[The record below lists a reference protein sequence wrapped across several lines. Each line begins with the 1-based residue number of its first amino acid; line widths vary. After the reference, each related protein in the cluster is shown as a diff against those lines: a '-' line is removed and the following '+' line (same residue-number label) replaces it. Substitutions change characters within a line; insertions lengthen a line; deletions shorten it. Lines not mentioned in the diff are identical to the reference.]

1 MRLHCVRGVGTGDA
15 IASPLWTFCPHS
27 IDMTNR
33 VYDSSFLTMR
43 KAEKAVANSFLS
55 PYGTQSMR
63 GSLPLLGIKDSSIM
77 YAVKT
82 GGMTEYKRFD
92 TCYGIDVGCPCAATN
107 KSVIDGNPA
116 LPGYVSGIVFTVGSI
131 IVSWQLPTTGLAPF
145 SYVVTPYLNGVA
157 LPSVTTSALTYRF
170 VGLQEGMPYTFTVCA
185 MNGAGQGPALTSS
198 AFLAPPE
205 NLSLI
210 LQGSTVP
217 VDVAPSM
224 TYILNAGLNDVMSYA
239 ASINMGPTVASRL
252 AYVWV
257 ASVTQA
263 WNWATAESHI
273 TGTHDGWNWSSK
285 AGTPL
290 SDCDA
295 IIWISSIIDYVTPIL
310 VPVAYR
316 SIYTYSAADV
326 TRVKAAGNWDSW
338 SSAWSAW
345 YTLRQADGAA
355 AAITTMPT
363 ATATATMP
371 ISATPLSGAANWD
384 NTIVVDG
391 TTVTPIASFPHPQ
404 DWTRLTI
411 RTGAGA
417 PVQQKYLTWLW
428 DTVSSTCLTAANE
441 QEMAATVAPVTGAA
455 RDAEIDDM
463 MAIVASLTD
472 AQKVQAELWAGSS
485 IGSVSPPHMFI
496 WLWKEYM
503 RSTGFNCNTVMYSLM
518 DLAIHIFEIGRVVW
532 GIKAQWMQDR
542 PIQEIRR
549 RYAGQPVASWNS
561 AAIDGAQWTPYQ
573 RANFVTPPFPDFV
586 SGHSGFSKVFA
597 LTMAKWFGP
606 NITKTQTMY
615 DNLPLFAPV
624 FSTQIAQQAYGDF
637 IVNAGASLVQP
648 TIAPA
653 APVTVSFSAWDDM
666 ATSAGMSRLYGGI
679 HTIAAH
685 TASQT
690 VAAEV
695 DGFIGTS
702 WGISTSPL

>member
-1 MRLHCVRGVGTGDA
+1 MG
-15 IASPLWTFCPHS
+15 TFCPHS

-82 GGMTEYKRFD
+82 GGMTEYTRFN

-107 KSVIDGNPA
+107 ASVIAGNPA
-116 LPGYVSGIVFTVGSI
+116 LPGFVSGIVFTVGSI
-131 IVSWQLPTTGLAPF
+131 IVSWQAPTSGVAPF

-157 LPSVTTSALTYRF
+157 LPSVTTSSLTYRF
-170 VGLQEGMPYTFTVCA
+170 IDLQEGMPYTFTVCA
-185 MNGAGQGPALTSS
+185 MNSAGQGPALMSS

-224 TYILNAGLNDVMSYA
+224 TYILNAGVNSVLSYT
-239 ASINMGPTVASRL
+239 ASVNMGPTIASRL
-252 AYVWV
+252 MYLWV
-257 ASVTQA
+257 ASATQA

-273 TGTHDGWNWSSK
+273 TGIHDGWNWSSK
-285 AGTPL
+285 IGSPL

-295 IIWISSIIDYVTPIL
+295 VIWLSLIIDHVTPIL

-316 SIYTYSAADV
+316 SIYNYSATDV
-326 TRVKAAGNWDSW
+326 SRVKAAGNWDSW
-338 SSAWSAW
+338 LSLWSAW
-345 YTLRQADGAA
+345 YAQRQADGAA

-363 ATATATMP
+363 ATATASMP
-371 ISATPLSGAANWD
+371 ISATPLSGAANWID
-384 NTIVVDG
+384 AVNTTIVVNG
-391 TTVTPIASFPHPQ
+391 TTVTPIATFPQPQ
-404 DWTRLTI
+404 GWSRLTVQ
-411 RTGAGA
+411 GK
-417 PVQQKYLTWLW
+417 QQKYLTWLW

-441 QEMAATVAPVTGAA
+441 QEMAGTVAPATGAA
-455 RDAEIDDM
+455 RDAEIDSM
-463 MAIVASLTD
+463 MAIVGSLTD
-472 AQKVQAELWAGSS
+472 DQKVQAEFWAGSS
-485 IGSVSPPHMFI
+485 IGSISPPYMFI

-503 RSTGFNCNTVMYSLM
+503 RSTGFNCNTIMYSLM
-518 DLAIHIFEIGRVVW
+518 DLAIHIFEVGRVVW
-532 GIKAQWMQDR
+532 GIKALYMEDR

-549 RYAGQPVASWNS
+549 RYAGTPVASWNGTV
-561 AAIDGAQWTPYQ
+561 DGAQWVPYQ
-573 RANFVTPPFPDFV
+573 RANFVTPPFADFV
-586 SGHSGFSKVFA
+586 SGHSGFSKAFA
-597 LTMAKWFGP
+597 LTMGKWFGP
-606 NITKTQTMY
+606 NITKNQSTY
-615 DNLPLFAPV
+615 ENLPLFASV
-624 FSTQIAQQAYGDF
+624 FSAQAVAQQPYGDF
-637 IVNAGASLVQP
+637 VVNAGASLVEP
-648 TIAPA
+648 NIAPA
-653 APVTVSFSAWDDM
+653 APVTVSFSAWEDM
-666 ATSAGMSRLYGGI
+666 ATAAGMSRLYGGI

-690 VAAEV
+690 VATEV
-695 DGFIGTS
+695 NGFIGTS

>member
-1 MRLHCVRGVGTGDA
+1 
-15 IASPLWTFCPHS
+15 
-27 IDMTNR
+27 MTNR

-55 PYGTQSMR
+55 PYGTTAATQYMR
-63 GSLPLLGIKDSSIM
+63 GSQPLLGIKDSSIM

-107 KSVIDGNPA
+107 QSVIAGNPA
-116 LPGYVSGIVFTVGSI
+116 LPGFVSGIVFTVGSI
-131 IVSWQLPTTGLAPF
+131 IVSWQAPTTGVAPF

-157 LPSVTTSALTYRF
+157 LPSVTTSSLSYRF
-170 VGLQEGMPYTFTVCA
+170 VGLEEGMPYTFTVCA

-224 TYILNAGLNDVMSYA
+224 TYILNAGLNSVMSYA
-239 ASINMGPTVASRL
+239 ASINMGPTIASRL
-252 AYVWV
+252 AYLWV

-285 AGTPL
+285 IGAPL

-295 IIWISSIIDYVTPIL
+295 IIWLSSVIDYVTPLL

-371 ISATPLSGAANWD
+371 ISATPLAGAANWID
-384 NTIVVDG
+384 AANTTIVVDG

-441 QEMAATVAPVTGAA
+441 QEMSATVAPVTGGA

-472 AQKVQAELWAGSS
+472 AQKVQAEFWAGSS
-485 IGSVSPPHMFI
+485 VGSVSPPHMFI

-518 DLAIHIFEIGRVVW
+518 DLAIHLFEIGRVVW
-532 GIKAQWMQDR
+532 GIKAQYMQDR

-549 RYAGQPVASWNS
+549 RYAGTPVASWNGTV
-561 AAIDGAQWTPYQ
+561 DGAQWTPYQ

-586 SGHSGFSKVFA
+586 SGHSGFSKGFA

-606 NITKTQTMY
+606 NITKNQSTY
-615 DNLPLFAPV
+615 ENLPLFAAV
-624 FSTQIAQQAYGDF
+624 FSAQAAAQQPYGDF
-637 IVNAGASLVQP
+637 VVNAGASLVEP
-648 TIAPA
+648 TVAPA
-653 APVTVSFSAWDDM
+653 AAVTVSFSAWDDM
-666 ATSAGMSRLYGGI
+666 ATAAGMSRLYGGI

-690 VAAEV
+690 VATEV
-695 DGFIGTS
+695 NGFIGTS
-702 WGISTSPL
+702 WGISTSAL